1 MWEGS
6 RLLKDV
12 FKEAERKMNAVIDAT
27 KREFA
32 TIRTGRATPS
42 LLDRISVEYY
52 GTETPL
58 NQLANISV
66 PEPRMLMVQPWDKS
80 AVKAIEKAILASDL
94 GLTPNSDGNVIRIAI
109 PPLTEERRK
118 ELVKIVRK
126 EAEEKRVAV
135 RNVRRDA
142 NEEVKALEKSGEI
155 SEDESRRAQDYIQ
168 ELTNKYISKMGELL
182 AAKET
187 EILEV

>member
-94 GLTPNSDGNVIRIAI
+94 GLTPNSDGNVVRIAI

-155 SEDESRRAQDYIQ
+155 SEDESRRAQDDIQ
-168 ELTNKYISKMGELL
+168 ELTNKYISKIDELL

>member
-1 MWEGS
+1 M
-6 RLLKDV
+6 LKDV

-155 SEDESRRAQDYIQ
+155 SEDESRRAQDDIQ
-168 ELTNKYISKMGELL
+168 ELTNKYISKIDELL

>member
-155 SEDESRRAQDYIQ
+155 SEDESRRAQDDIQ
-168 ELTNKYISKMGELL
+168 ELTNKYISKIDELL